1 MLQEKMILPIG
12 ATVQHPDGGRYVIES
27 LLGTGGFGAVYLVR
41 DRRVKQCLFALKEV
55 IDPSRRDRERFLFEA
70 EVLKRL
76 NHKALPHVYQVFE
89 HEKLKRVYMLMD
101 YIEGQDLGVLLKEQP
116 GQCFSLPLVLT
127 IMEPVVDALIYMH
140 SQDPPIVHRDIKPSN
155 IIMQTRGGEAVL
167 VDFGLAKEYV
177 IDSTTAVIRHGSP
190 GYAAPEQYG
199 SGTNPRTDIYGLGAT
214 LYTLLTGTVPIDAI
228 TRATASKRIDP
239 LVPAHLVVP
248 EVPWAI
254 ATAIE
259 QAMSISSDDRFTTVK
274 EFWQQLTSYTPNPQ
288 VPVPRLTSL
297 GTPQSLTVPEQELE
311 PMTIAPPSPQHQPP
325 IPRAKKWYAPL
336 PFFLALLLIA
346 VIGTSSLLIALR
358 HGSSP
363 STPQKVTHSL
373 ATSTPRLMVTSVAS
387 SPSTLTPGAPVYPG
401 IAASYAGTVFDLMTN
416 EKTSMFLKHVQQNGG
431 SISGTFQG
439 LGLVGSFK
447 GTVTPTGQVQFTVT
461 VQTGKSTLSFVGD
474 IKIGGDIVG
483 SFVVLDQHGQRTGES
498 GLWNVASNP

>member
-1 MLQEKMILPIG
+1 VLQEKMTLPVG

-41 DRRVKQCLFALKEV
+41 DRRVKQRLFALKEV

-76 NHKALPHVYQVFE
+76 NHRALPHVYQVFE

-116 GQCFSLPLVLT
+116 GQCFSLPLVMT
-127 IMEPVVDALIYMH
+127 IMGPVVDALIYLH
-140 SQDPPIVHRDIKPSN
+140 GQDPPIVHRDIKPAN
-155 IIMQTRGGEAVL
+155 IIVPTRGGEAIL

-177 IDSTTAVIRHGSP
+177 LDSTTAVIRHGSP

-214 LYTLLTGTVPIDAI
+214 LYTLITGTVPIDAI

-259 QAMSISSDDRFTTVK
+259 RAMSISSDDRFTTVE
-274 EFWQQLTSYTPNPQ
+274 EFWQELTSYTPKQQ
-288 VPVPRLTSL
+288 VHAPRLTSP

-311 PMTIAPPSPQHQPP
+311 PMTIVPPSQQHQPP
-325 IPRAKKWYAPL
+325 APHTKKWNAPL
-336 PFFLALLLIA
+336 PLFLALLLAA
-346 VIGTSSLLIALR
+346 VIGTSLLLITMR

-363 STPQKVTHSL
+363 STTQGVTRSL
-373 ATSTPRLMVTSVAS
+373 ATSTPRLTVTSAGS
-387 SPSTLTPGAPVYPG
+387 PPSTLTPGAPVYPG
-401 IAASYAGTVFDLMTN
+401 IAASYAGTVLDLLTN
-416 EKTSMFLKHVQQNGG
+416 EKSNMYLTQIQQNEG

-498 GLWNVASNP
+498 GLWNVATSP